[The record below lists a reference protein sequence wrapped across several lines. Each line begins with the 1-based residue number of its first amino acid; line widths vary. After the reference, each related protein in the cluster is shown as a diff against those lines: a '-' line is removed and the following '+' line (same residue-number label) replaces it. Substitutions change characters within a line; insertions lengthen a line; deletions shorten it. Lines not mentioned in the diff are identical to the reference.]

1 MPRIDLEE
9 EEEGGEEE
17 EEPAAGGS
25 SKKIFSP
32 TVCVSDTEISG
43 VHARDPTEKERERM
57 HALRLLTRKCV
68 RGNGFRIIENGDDSV
83 DGRQKVAVGRE
94 KDATRTNDGS
104 KSNFSTN

>member
-9 EEEGGEEE
+9 EEEGAEEEE

-43 VHARDPTEKERERM
+43 PDRRARSRFYGEREGEDARV
-57 HALRLLTRKCV
+57 ALTY
-68 RGNGFRIIENGDDSV
+68 
-83 DGRQKVAVGRE
+83 A
-94 KDATRTNDGS
+94 
-104 KSNFSTN
+104 

>member
-9 EEEGGEEE
+9 EEEGGEE

-43 VHARDPTEKERERM
+43 PDRRARSRSYGKKEGEDARV
-57 HALRLLTRKCV
+57 ALTY
-68 RGNGFRIIENGDDSV
+68 
-83 DGRQKVAVGRE
+83 A
-94 KDATRTNDGS
+94 
-104 KSNFSTN
+104 

>member
-25 SKKIFSP
+25 SKKIFCSP

-43 VHARDPTEKERERM
+43 PNRRARSRSYGEREGEDARV
-57 HALRLLTRKCV
+57 ALTY
-68 RGNGFRIIENGDDSV
+68 
-83 DGRQKVAVGRE
+83 A
-94 KDATRTNDGS
+94 
-104 KSNFSTN
+104 

>member
-9 EEEGGEEE
+9 EEEE

-43 VHARDPTEKERERM
+43 PDRRARSRSYGEREGEDARV
-57 HALRLLTRKCV
+57 ALTY
-68 RGNGFRIIENGDDSV
+68 
-83 DGRQKVAVGRE
+83 A
-94 KDATRTNDGS
+94 
-104 KSNFSTN
+104 